1 LVPSLAGS
9 LVFPGNAGG
18 ANWGSG
24 SYDPARGLL
33 FVPANR
39 IATAV
44 RLIPRAS
51 YDSVGH
57 GETGE
62 RWGQEYAAQSGAPF
76 GMSRKTF
83 LSPEGRPCNEEPW
96 GELVA
101 IEVASGK
108 VRWRAPTT
116 VSLGGPL
123 VVNGVVFFG
132 ATVFENKLRA
142 YAADDGRKLWE
153 TELPG
158 DAVILYTVQ

>member
-1 LVPSLAGS
+1 
-9 LVFPGNAGG
+9 
-18 ANWGSG
+18 
-24 SYDPARGLL
+24 
-33 FVPANR
+33 
-39 IATAV
+39 
-44 RLIPRAS
+44 
-51 YDSVGH
+51 
-57 GETGE
+57 
-62 RWGQEYAAQSGAPF
+62 
-76 GMSRKTF
+76 MSRKTF

-108 VRWRAPTT
+108 IRSKTPAT
-116 VSLGGPL
+116 VSLAGPL
-123 VVNGVVFFG
+123 VVNGAVFFG